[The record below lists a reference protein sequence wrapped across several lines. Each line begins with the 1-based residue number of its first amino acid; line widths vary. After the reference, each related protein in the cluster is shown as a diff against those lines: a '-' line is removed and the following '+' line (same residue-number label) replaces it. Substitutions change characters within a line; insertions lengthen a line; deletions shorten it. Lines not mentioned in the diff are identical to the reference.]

1 MLGARGAA
9 GCRARGARSAG
20 PWAHPARQGRSPRR
34 LCPLASR
41 LPSGSR
47 GSPQPS
53 KSSSSVSS
61 RLQLA
66 SSRLWSSAA
75 SIAPRSR
82 APRGSVS
89 ARPAWLPGAGFE
101 TERPRERRV
110 LALLA
115 QPDLPDSLRTLRRIA
130 RSCQVGTLAERS
142 CKAHGA
148 AGPPARSRP
157 MAAPGGG
164 ASRLLSPRPRLPPP
178 AHQPCPGSAFSG
190 PGKVRGRVAGTE
202 SVGLVSGMTRPR
214 IEAQGLHGA
223 AKRARPPARGAR
235 IGWLAAFLLLERGH
249 WRGRQGEWRVHVQ
262 MCALEKSP

>member
-9 GCRARGARSAG
+9 GRRARGARSAG

-34 LCPLASR
+34 PCPLASR

-82 APRGSVS
+82 APRGSAS

-130 RSCQVGTLAERS
+130 RSCQVGTLAERC

-148 AGPPARSRP
+148 TRYVAANGGTRGRGQAAPLALAQDPAPGPPALPWVRLLRPRQGPGEGGGNGECGPGGRNDPSEDRGPGVAWRSR
-157 MAAPGGG
+157 ARAPAHPRSQNRVARRLTFSSLSEDTGGG
-164 ASRLLSPRPRLPPP
+164 DR
-178 AHQPCPGSAFSG
+178 GSG
-190 PGKVRGRVAGTE
+190 E
-202 SVGLVSGMTRPR
+202 STCR
-214 IEAQGLHGA
+214 
-223 AKRARPPARGAR
+223 
-235 IGWLAAFLLLERGH
+235 
-249 WRGRQGEWRVHVQ
+249 
-262 MCALEKSP
+262 CAL